1 MTNEWN
7 NRSIK
12 DVFTDIYKK
21 SEWGS
26 SEENSQPFYSGLGS
40 HDIAVVN
47 PYVKVV
53 IEFLSKFETHPNVVD
68 LGCGDFSIGSKIRNH
83 CNNYVACDI
92 VSELIEFN
100 SKNYANLGVDFR
112 TLDMSSD
119 ELPEGDIVFI
129 RQVFQHL
136 SNEQIEN
143 ALQKIIKKYKF
154 LVLTEHLPFSDEF
167 IHNIDKP
174 AGPGV
179 RTKLSS
185 GVVLTSAP
193 FNMKFTRQSTLCSV
207 RAYGGKIT
215 TLLYEF

>member
-1 MTNEWN
+1 MT
-7 NRSIK
+7 
-12 DVFTDIYKK
+12 
-21 SEWGS
+21 
-26 SEENSQPFYSGLGS
+26 
-40 HDIAVVN
+40 
-47 PYVKVV
+47 
-53 IEFLSKFETHPNVVD
+53 
-68 LGCGDFSIGSKIRNH
+68 
-83 CNNYVACDI
+83 
-92 VSELIEFN
+92 
-100 SKNYANLGVDFR
+100 
-112 TLDMSSD
+112 SD

-136 SNEQIEN
+136 STEQIEN

-174 AGPGV
+174 AGPEV